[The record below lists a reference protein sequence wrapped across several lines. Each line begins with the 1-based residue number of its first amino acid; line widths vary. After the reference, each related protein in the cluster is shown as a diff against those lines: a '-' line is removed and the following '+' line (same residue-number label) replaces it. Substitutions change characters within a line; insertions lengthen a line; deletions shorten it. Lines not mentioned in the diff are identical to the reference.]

1 MWFKCRA
8 ISMVANKTYDEINVG
23 DSASITRVCTANDL
37 YIFANASGNLNPL
50 NLPDFDHNGD
60 GRKNKALAPAMWVG
74 ALVSAVLGNVLP
86 GPGTIYRSQSFR
98 FLERVHVGETLTV
111 TVTILAKEPDNLL
124 RVGARVEDAG
134 GRLVADGEGMVEAPA
149 RKIILD
155 DHEVPQILVERHQH
169 FNRLI
174 ARAQTLEP
182 LATAVVW
189 PDEASSLNGAI
200 LAAQAGLMQPILI
213 GQRGAM
219 EAVAEKIGQSLDGC
233 QIVEADSDVEAA
245 KTAVSL
251 VHAGR
256 AAAIM
261 KGHLHT
267 DTLLKPIIARDHGLR
282 DTRRITHAFIMDVP
296 GRPAPLIIS
305 DAAIN
310 IAPNLS
316 TKVDITQN
324 AIDMARSMGVET
336 PKVGVLSAVETV
348 NPSIPST
355 LDAAILSKM
364 AERGQIRGGIVDGPL
379 AMDNAVDVNAA
390 RTKGITSLVAG
401 HADVLIMPNM
411 EAGNMLAKEL
421 TFIAH
426 AQAAGVVLGA
436 RVPVILT
443 SRADDDRSRLA
454 SCALALLF
462 AHWQKTGVAAV
473 SPAEEEP
480 EALTGAPRRFD
491 TPETV

>member
-1 MWFKCRA
+1 
-8 ISMVANKTYDEINVG
+8 MVANKTYDEINVG

-189 PDEASSLNGAI
+189 PDDASSLNGAI
-200 LAAQAGLMQPILI
+200 LAATAGLMQPILI

-233 QIVEADSDVEAA
+233 QIVEADSEVEAA

-296 GRPAPLIIS
+296 GRLSPLIIS

-324 AIDMARSMGVET
+324 AIDMARSMGVKT

-348 NPSIPST
+348 NPAIPST

>member
-1 MWFKCRA
+1 
-8 ISMVANKTYDEINVG
+8 MVANKTYDEINVG

-155 DHEVPQILVERHQH
+155 DHEVPQILVERHHH

-213 GQRGAM
+213 GLRGAM

-491 TPETV
+491 TPEPV

>member
-1 MWFKCRA
+1 
-8 ISMVANKTYDEINVG
+8 MVGNKTYDEISVG
-23 DSASITRVCTANDL
+23 DTASISRVCTANDL

-60 GRKNKALAPAMWVG
+60 GRKDKALAPSMWVG
-74 ALVSAVLGNVLP
+74 ALVSAVLGNILP
-86 GPGTIYRSQSFR
+86 GPGTIYRSQCFD
-98 FLERVHVGETLTV
+98 FLDRAQIGDTLKVTV
-111 TVTILAKEPDNLL
+111 TVVAKEPANLI
-124 RVGARVEDAG
+124 RVATKVETAE
-134 GRLVADGEGMVEAPA
+134 GRLVAEGEGVVEAPK
-149 RKIILD
+149 RKITLAA
-155 DHEVPQILVERHQH
+155 HEVPQILVERHLH
-169 FNRLI
+169 FDRLI
-174 ARAQTLEP
+174 ARAQTLQP

-189 PDEASSLNGAI
+189 PDDDASLGGA
-200 LAAQAGLMQPILI
+200 LMAAEAGLIRPILI
-213 GQRGAM
+213 GHAEDIG
-219 EAVAEKIGQSLDGC
+219 AVAARLGQSLDGC
-233 QIVEADSDVEAA
+233 EIVETDDEIAAA
-245 KTAVSL
+245 KKAVAL
-251 VHAGR
+251 VHEGR
-256 AAAIM
+256 AGAVM
-261 KGHLHT
+261 KGHLHS
-267 DTLLKPIIARDHGLR
+267 DILLKPVVSRDGGLR
-282 DTRRITHAFIMDVP
+282 ATRRISHAFIMDVP

-310 IAPNLS
+310 IAPDLD

-324 AIDMARSMGVET
+324 AIDLARAMGIET

-348 NPSIPST
+348 NPAIPST

-364 AERGQIRGGIVDGPL
+364 AERGQIKGGIVDGPL

-443 SRADDDRSRLA
+443 SRADDDRARLA
-454 SCALALLF
+454 SCALALLYT
-462 AHWQKTGVAAV
+462 HWQRTGIAAKAL
-473 SPAEEEP
+473 PDGAE
-480 EALTGAPRRFD
+480 
-491 TPETV
+491 